1 MLIEDGVV
9 NILCYIYVRVVFNPK
24 VLVMNTVVYST
35 YYKKDKSRLMEEE
48 QFHLEGLEREIRYNR
63 LTTGRREETCSDGG
77 NGGEVGDKN

>member
-48 QFHLEGLEREIRYNR
+48 
-63 LTTGRREETCSDGG
+63 
-77 NGGEVGDKN
+77 